1 MSRKKALKDKHKEMV
16 TKTLAEMK
24 KQSEGDEG
32 LEEKHDQVQEAYKTS
47 EQQLR
52 DDLVRVAY
60 NNPEIREDI
69 LPLVLESYKESK
81 IYSPNIRGLQ
91 QLKKEFE
98 DAASRIIQ
106 QLGNADL
113 LNTRRGS
120 DFKTFTDKAVI
131 QLGHIIDKYDVDPD
145 NF

>member
-69 LPLVLESYKESK
+69 LPLVADNSKSVYEASSDEDSQLRESL
-81 IYSPNIRGLQ
+81 IRVAY
-91 QLKKEFE
+91 ENPE
-98 DAASRIIQ
+98 IRD
-106 QLGNADL
+106 DL
-113 LNTRRGS
+113 IPLI
-120 DFKTFTDKAVI
+120 K
-131 QLGHIIDKYDVDPD
+131 D
-145 NF
+145 N